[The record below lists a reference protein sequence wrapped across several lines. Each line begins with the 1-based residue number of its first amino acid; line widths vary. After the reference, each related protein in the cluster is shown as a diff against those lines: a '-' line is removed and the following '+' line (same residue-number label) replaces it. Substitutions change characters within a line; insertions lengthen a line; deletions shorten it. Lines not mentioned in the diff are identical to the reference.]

1 MNRRIALLAPAAVA
15 ISFGIATIATANTV
29 DEHWPRW
36 RGPLGTGVSE
46 VADPPISWSETENLR
61 FKIEIPGKGT
71 STPISWGNSIYLLS
85 AVPVP
90 GEGEASETPKPPPET
105 GGRGGRGGRGS
116 RGGRG
121 GRGGRS
127 RSAPTVP
134 QQFTVMA
141 IHRESGDLQ
150 WSKVVNEGVPHEG
163 THGDGSWASAS
174 AVTDGELILA
184 HFGSNGLYAL
194 DMQGEVLWEKQLGK
208 MRTRNG
214 FGEGASPAIWGD
226 TVLVQWDHEGD
237 SFVVALDRKTGD
249 EKWRH
254 ERDEVTSWATPVVVE
269 VDGKMQA
276 ICNATERIRGYDLET
291 GEVIWECGGMTTN
304 AIPTPVIQ
312 DGVAY
317 IMSGFRGSK
326 LVAIQLAG
334 AAGDITDSQNV
345 KWSFDKDTPYVP
357 SPLLQGELLYF
368 LKSNTGILSIF
379 DIEKGERVI
388 GPERLESVRNVYASP
403 VAAKGRVYI
412 VSRDGDCE
420 VLEVARGDDGAEL
433 KVLARNH
440 IDEGVDASPT
450 LLGDAIFLRGQNHLY
465 CFANEG

>member
-1 MNRRIALLAPAAVA
+1 
-15 ISFGIATIATANTV
+15 
-29 DEHWPRW
+29 
-36 RGPLGTGVSE
+36 
-46 VADPPISWSETENLR
+46 
-61 FKIEIPGKGT
+61 
-71 STPISWGNSIYLLS
+71 
-85 AVPVP
+85 
-90 GEGEASETPKPPPET
+90 
-105 GGRGGRGGRGS
+105 
-116 RGGRG
+116 
-121 GRGGRS
+121 
-127 RSAPTVP
+127 
-134 QQFTVMA
+134 MA
-141 IHRESGDLQ
+141 IHKESGDVQ

-194 DMQGEVLWEKQLGK
+194 DMQGEILWEKQLGK

-214 FGEGASPAIWGD
+214 FGEGASPAIWGE
-226 TVLVQWDHEGD
+226 TILVQWDHEGD

-269 VDGKMQA
+269 VDGKAQA
-276 ICNATERIRGYDLET
+276 ICNATEMIRGYDLET
-291 GEVIWECGGMTTN
+291 GDVIWECGGMTTN

-312 DGVAY
+312 DGMAY

-326 LVAIQLAG
+326 LVAIELAG
-334 AAGDITDSQNV
+334 AEGDITDSQHV

-357 SPLLQGELLYF
+357 SPLLHGELLYF
-368 LKSNTGILSIF
+368 LKSNSGILSVF
-379 DIEKGERVI
+379 DIQKGERVL

-420 VLEVARGDDGAEL
+420 VLEVEQGDDGAEL

-465 CFANEG
+465 CFAEDK